1 MIIYLVYFA
10 VSAYFAY
17 LARESESRKK
27 AILFSL
33 VSIAIPVLL
42 AGARDFSIG
51 IDVENYRTLTRYWM
65 GAASSESLLEY
76 LTIYSASG
84 YGEYIFALYIGLIGQ
99 LTGDFRIF
107 LALSH
112 LVIVS
117 GVYIGAFR
125 QRKHVDPVLVLL
137 LFYLFF
143 FSHSLNIIRQYMA
156 MAILFA
162 ALADIEQKKYGRYCI
177 AVGVAVMIHTTALLG
192 LGPLLIYWVLYG
204 DYRLP
209 IRGKRI
215 SPPLWGRRAFIACG
229 LLTGVCSFLP
239 LGQLLLEIGL
249 LPEKYSYY
257 FYAQDLTLSIIVMG
271 LLVMELMAVF
281 LLRGHMQERSPMFDF
296 FVMCT
301 ISYLILQLMTGIIP
315 YGKRIASYFSLNN
328 LLTISLLQASFKSK
342 RMRKIATA
350 VILVI
355 ALFYWWYMYI
365 LRNASETF
373 PYAFGNS
380 LF

>member
-177 AVGVAVMIHTTALLG
+177 AVGVAVMIR
-192 LGPLLIYWVLYG
+192 P
-204 DYRLP
+204 
-209 IRGKRI
+209 
-215 SPPLWGRRAFIACG
+215 
-229 LLTGVCSFLP
+229 
-239 LGQLLLEIGL
+239 
-249 LPEKYSYY
+249 
-257 FYAQDLTLSIIVMG
+257 
-271 LLVMELMAVF
+271 
-281 LLRGHMQERSPMFDF
+281 
-296 FVMCT
+296 
-301 ISYLILQLMTGIIP
+301 
-315 YGKRIASYFSLNN
+315 ASYILGSLWR
-328 LLTISLLQASFKSK
+328 LSSS
-342 RMRKIATA
+342 
-350 VILVI
+350 
-355 ALFYWWYMYI
+355 
-365 LRNASETF
+365 
-373 PYAFGNS
+373 NS
-380 LF
+380 G